1 MAVATLFDNEKS
13 TSPAQGRRGTLLSLL
28 TGGFGAA
35 EDAPDVQE
43 APAYRPYELGLRD
56 YLRGLELMI
65 QRTERA
71 QISRTLVTVTPKE
84 IQTLV
89 EKTAKAKARYLAA
102 TLEIGDGEAMPDST
116 SIKAMEAARE
126 RHEALEAGLRT
137 LLGELRAGNIQV
149 DGVVD
154 DPPEEPANPQQ

>member
-13 TSPAQGRRGTLLSLL
+13 TAPAQGRRGSLLSLL
-28 TGGFGAA
+28 AGGFGAA
-35 EDAPDVQE
+35 EDAPDVQ
-43 APAYRPYELGLRD
+43 PAREYRPDELTLSD

-65 QRTERA
+65 QRSERA

-84 IQTLV
+84 IQALV

-102 TLEIGDGEAMPDST
+102 TLETTDGDAMPDST
-116 SIKAMEAARE
+116 TVKAMEAARE

-137 LLGELRAGNIQV
+137 LLGELRAGNVQV
-149 DGVVD
+149 EGVVD
-154 DPPEEPANPQQ
+154 DPPEEATGGE

>member
-1 MAVATLFDNEKS
+1 MAIATVYDHGKS
-13 TSPAQGRRGTLLSLL
+13 AGPSNNRRGNLLSLL
-28 TGGFGAA
+28 AGGFGAS
-35 EDAPDVQE
+35 EDAPDVQQ
-43 APAYRPYELGLRD
+43 AAAYRPHELGLRD

-65 QRTERA
+65 KRSERA

-84 IQTLV
+84 IQALV

-102 TLEIGDGEAMPDST
+102 ALELGEGDAMPDPADVKT
-116 SIKAMEAARE
+116 LETARE

-137 LLGELRAGNIQV
+137 LLGELRAGNVEV

-154 DPPEEPANPQQ
+154 DAAESGDGA